1 MKNTS
6 RGKPWHREHE
16 EYRNKLAT
24 LFNAL
29 TLAANI
35 TARRK

>member
-6 RGKPWHREHE
+6 REKPWHREHE
-16 EYRNKLAT
+16 DRNKLAT
-24 LFNAL
+24 LFKAL

-35 TARRK
+35 TAWRK